1 MSYDIQDELLVL
13 KSNEVRALIGVA
25 IVGNAATTE
34 DSNHQ
39 QQKTEERKRSHC
51 VPDNVQGSAWRM
63 KKTGNRQSPTIN
75 HRRLIL
81 PSIH

>member
-1 MSYDIQDELLVL
+1 MSYDIQGKLLVL
-13 KSNEVRALIGVA
+13 KSNDVRALIGVA

-63 KKTGNRQSPTIN
+63 KRLTTVSLRQSTIGG
-75 HRRLIL
+75 
-81 PSIH
+81 